1 MPPVTQALAKEW
13 FDFINVNRV
22 KRANSFIL
30 SERFS
35 EIATS
40 ELMRVAILSSI
51 SVFIL
56 YLWVSSSLDFCRGED
71 INPGAGL
78 WYAFIGMLWICSVII
93 NTIYFILSIIQFI
106 KQKTFRILKII
117 PLSISLLTFSTE
129 YIDICKFF

>member
-1 MPPVTQALAKEW
+1 
-13 FDFINVNRV
+13 V

-40 ELMRVAILSSI
+40 ELMHVAILSSI